1 MKLLIC
7 LKNIKNMIILGIHD
21 GHNSSATII
30 KDGELICSIAEERLS
45 RIKHHY
51 GYPVKAIETVLK
63 YSKISN
69 KDIDIVAISS
79 ATIPPSYFYTL
90 RNSTF
95 TIEDYWKEQREYWY
109 PRIYKGEKT
118 KYLDVLS
125 HRIDKN
131 FPYDKS
137 LIKNEEDHEG
147 MLKARIKLISDSLDI
162 SQEKISV
169 YDHHKCHAYYGYM
182 LYPNKNNDVLVYT
195 MDGGGD
201 NANGTVSIGRQDK
214 QLDEISRSSNCNIGR
229 MYRYATLLLGMRP
242 ADHEYKIMGLAAYN
256 SDQYG
261 INAFNVY
268 DETLQVDGLKFKY
281 KKEIKDH
288 FFYFKEKLEGQR
300 FDAIAYGIQKKCENI
315 LTEWIANGIKETGI
329 NNIVMSG
336 GVAQN
341 IKANK
346 LIAELN
352 ELQSLFIP
360 PGPGDESISIGAAY
374 LAQIENNKKSNIK
387 HPKNGYFGP
396 SFNNNQIKE
405 EIDKSINDEYMVQKT
420 TPADVARLIAEGDV
434 VARFAKEK
442 MEFGARALGN
452 RSILADPRRP
462 DVIHHINKLVK
473 MRDFWMP
480 FAPSI
485 ISEREKDYM
494 INPKKIDARFM
505 AVGFDSTKLA
515 KEHIPA
521 GLHPFDRT
529 ARPQIVHKDDNP
541 SYHLLIKEF
550 EKLTKVG
557 ALMNTSFN
565 IHGEPIVGSPFDAI
579 STFKRCG
586 LHHLYIGDWLVS
598 KKEKI

>member
-1 MKLLIC
+1 
-7 LKNIKNMIILGIHD
+7 MIILGIND
-21 GHNSSATII
+21 GHNSSACLII
-30 KDGELICSIAEERLS
+30 DGKLTCSIAEERLS
-45 RIKHHY
+45 REKNHFGFPSQAINCVLEYSGITIKD
-51 GYPVKAIETVLK
+51 VDKIAMS
-63 YSKISN
+63 SKHF
-69 KDIDIVAISS
+69 
-79 ATIPPSYFYTL
+79 IPAYYYVS
-90 RNSTF
+90 RNSRI
-95 TIEDYWKEQREYWY
+95 TIEDYWKEQTDYWY
-109 PRIYKGEKT
+109 PKLIENKNP

-125 HRIDKN
+125 HRVNRDE
-131 FPYDKS
+131 FPYDES
-137 LIKNEEDHEG
+137 LIKNESDSEG
-147 MLKARIKLISDSLDI
+147 MWLARVKHLSETLGVDKTIISHH
-162 SQEKISV
+162 
-169 YDHHKCHAYYGYM
+169 DHHMCHAYYGYM
-182 LYPNKNNDVLVYT
+182 TSQLRNKPLLVYT
-195 MDGGGD
+195 MDGFGD
-201 NANGTVSIGRQDK
+201 GANGTVSIGQPGK
-214 QLDEISRSSNCNIGR
+214 PLQEISRSSNCNIGR

-242 ADHEYKIMGLAAYN
+242 AEHEYKLMGLAAYN
-256 SDQYG
+256 SHKYG
-261 INAFNVY
+261 AKAY
-268 DETLQVDGLKFKY
+268 DIYAETLQVDGLGFKY
-281 KKEIKDH
+281 KKQIKDH
-288 FFYFKEKLEGQR
+288 FFYFKDKLQGQR

-329 NNIVMSG
+329 NNIIMSG

-494 INPKKIDARFM
+494 INPKKIDTRFM

-565 IHGEPIVGSPFDAI
+565 IHGEPIVCSPFDAI

>member
-1 MKLLIC
+1 
-7 LKNIKNMIILGIHD
+7 MIILGIHD
-21 GHNSSATII
+21 GHNSSAAVI

-45 RIKHHY
+45 RVKHHY
-51 GYPVKAIETVLK
+51 GYPVRAIKMVME
-63 YSKISN
+63 YSKISK
-69 KDIDIVAISS
+69 KDIDIVAMSS

-109 PRIYKGEKT
+109 PRLYNGEKP

-131 FPYDKS
+131 FPYDES
-137 LIKNEEDHEG
+137 LIKDEEDHKG
-147 MLKARIKLISDSLDI
+147 MIKARKKLISDSLNI
-162 SQEKISV
+162 PIEKIKV

-182 LYPNKNNDVLVYT
+182 LSDKKDEDVLVYT

-201 NANGTVSIGRQDK
+201 NANGTVSIGSQNAE
-214 QLDEISRSSNCNIGR
+214 LNEISRSSNCNIGR

-261 INAFNVY
+261 INAFNIY
-268 DETLQVDGLKFKY
+268 DETLKVDGLKFKY

-315 LTEWIANGIKETGI
+315 LTEWISNGIKKTGI
-329 NNIVMSG
+329 KNIIMSG

-352 ELQSLFIP
+352 EVSSLFIP

-374 LAQIENNKKSNIK
+374 IAYSEISNNIK
-387 HPKNGYFGP
+387 IKCPNNGYFGP
-396 SFNNNQIKE
+396 SFDNNQIKD
-405 EIDKSINDEYMVQKT
+405 EIDKSINDEYVVQRITPDMVAQLL
-420 TPADVARLIAEGDV
+420 ANGDV
-434 VARFAKEK
+434 VARFAKEQ

-494 INPKKIDARFM
+494 INPKNIDARFM
-505 AVGFDSTKLA
+505 AVGFDSTELA
-515 KEHIPA
+515 KKHIPA

-529 ARPQIVHKDDNP
+529 ARPQIVYKNDNP
-541 SYHLLIKEF
+541 SYHRLIREF
-550 EKLTKVG
+550 EKLTDVG

-586 LHHLYIGDWLVS
+586 LHHLYIGDWLIS
-598 KKEKI
+598 KKQS